1 MTIRPQPIRPRSATF
16 WAQNVANPGLEPG
29 VSYENGHFCSRE
41 RRKPSEG
48 RLPPRPRQKFTPVLF
63 LSQGRRSAAERRVP
77 PTTPRSCRRVPPAA
91 WPASPGGGAG
101 WAHRYTPVQA
111 TRNQSHRGIGRQA
124 GVTTPVKQVPLSPS
138 CQCHYPSQASV
149 TIGKLKRILSPKIP
163 MPSFHVVSG
172 WDFLPGE

>member
-1 MTIRPQPIRPRSATF
+1 MEFNEIADNKAIIR
-16 WAQNVANPGLEPG
+16 
-29 VSYENGHFCSRE
+29 H
-41 RRKPSEG
+41 
-48 RLPPRPRQKFTPVLF
+48 PVLPHLIPLKAGGSCARCHSLRMLF
-63 LSQGRRSAAERRVP
+63 LRSLRSQGRRSAAARRVL

-101 WAHRYTPVQA
+101 WALRQAPVQTA
-111 TRNQSHRGIGRQA
+111 RNQSHRGIGRQT

-138 CQCHYPSQASV
+138 CQCHYPRQAGA
-149 TIGKLKRILSPKIP
+149 TIGKLKPILSPKIP